1 MNLTPY
7 QHVKQNLVYV
17 VFQDEVSLWWLHL
30 LKKNFRHCYVLL
42 PDIATNSYLEL
53 NPFSNR
59 FVVVTH
65 HFDKGFEYLQFLQT
79 QGKLICPVEINC
91 PDNPAPWFF
100 FTCVEFVKRFIGL
113 QERSIITPYQL
124 YRKLNL
130 ASPQSVP
137 INHQV

>member
-7 QHVKQNLVYV
+7 NHPYQGLVYV

-30 LKKNFRHCYVLL
+30 LRKNFRHCYLLL
-42 PDIATNSYLEL
+42 PDSEVNSYLEL

-59 FVVVTH
+59 FVVSTH
-65 HFDKGFEYLQFLQT
+65 HFSLDFDYLQFLRAE
-79 QGKLICPVEINC
+79 GKYVCPVEISY
-91 PDNPAPWFF
+91 PTEPAPWFF

-113 QERSIITPYQL
+113 QERSVITPYQL
-124 YRKLNL
+124 YRKIIL
-130 ASPQSVP
+130 ASPQSAP